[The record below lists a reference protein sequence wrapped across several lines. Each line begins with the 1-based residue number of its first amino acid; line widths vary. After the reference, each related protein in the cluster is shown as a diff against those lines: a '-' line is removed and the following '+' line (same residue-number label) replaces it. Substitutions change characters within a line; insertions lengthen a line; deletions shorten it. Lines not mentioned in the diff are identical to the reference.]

1 MSYAVEQ
8 QSEYVLNS
16 AVLSNS
22 ERNTGFDI
30 EIKNIITSFQ
40 IFEHI
45 EKPYLTAQFIIVDL
59 SLIHI

>member
-1 MSYAVEQ
+1 MNYAVEQ

-22 ERNTGFDI
+22 ERNNGFDI

-45 EKPYLTAQFIIVDL
+45 EKPYL
-59 SLIHI
+59 